1 VMKSFPLIVSLF
13 RRALGIFFL
22 VLNYL
27 SYGLMVKVAA
37 DGDLSGTERVLYP
50 ILIYLVGW
58 IFVIVGIYLAGPE
71 IIDKIKY
78 YFKLIMSKLLNR
90 KNDK

>member
-1 VMKSFPLIVSLF
+1 MKSLPLIISLF

-37 DGDLSGTERVLYP
+37 DGDLSATERVLYP
-50 ILIYLVGW
+50 VLIYLVGW
-58 IFVIVGIYLAGPE
+58 ILVITGIYLAGPE
-71 IIDKIKY
+71 IIDKIKF
-78 YFKLIMSKLLNR
+78 YFKALMDKLF
-90 KNDK
+90 KKKK

>member
-1 VMKSFPLIVSLF
+1 MKSLPLIISLF

-37 DGDLSGTERVLYP
+37 DGDLSATERVLYP
-50 ILIYLVGW
+50 VLIYLVGW
-58 IFVIVGIYLAGPE
+58 ILVIAGIYLAGPE
-71 IIDKIKY
+71 IIDKIKF
-78 YFKLIMSKLLNR
+78 YFKALMDKLY
-90 KNDK
+90 KKKK

>member
-1 VMKSFPLIVSLF
+1 MKSLPLIISLF

-37 DGDLSGTERVLYP
+37 DGDLSATERVLYP
-50 ILIYLVGW
+50 VLIYLVGW
-58 IFVIVGIYLAGPE
+58 ILVIAGIYLAGPE
-71 IIDKIKY
+71 IIDKIKF
-78 YFKLIMSKLLNR
+78 YFKALMDKLF
-90 KNDK
+90 KKKK

>member
-1 VMKSFPLIVSLF
+1 MKSLPLILSLF

-37 DGDLSGTERVLYP
+37 DGDLSATERVLYP
-50 ILIYLVGW
+50 VLIYLVGW
-58 IFVIVGIYLAGPE
+58 ILVIAGIYLAGPE
-71 IIDKIKY
+71 IIDKIKF
-78 YFKLIMSKLLNR
+78 YFKALMDKLF
-90 KNDK
+90 KKKK

>member
-1 VMKSFPLIVSLF
+1 MKSLPLIISLF

-37 DGDLSGTERVLYP
+37 DGDLSATERVLYP
-50 ILIYLVGW
+50 VLIYLVGW
-58 IFVIVGIYLAGPE
+58 ILVIAGIYLAGPE
-71 IIDKIKY
+71 IIDKIKF
-78 YFKLIMSKLLNR
+78 YFKGLMDKLFKR

>member
-1 VMKSFPLIVSLF
+1 MKSLPLIISLF

-37 DGDLSGTERVLYP
+37 NGDLSATERVLYP
-50 ILIYLVGW
+50 VLIYLVGW
-58 IFVIVGIYLAGPE
+58 ILVIAGIYLAGPE
-71 IIDKIKY
+71 IIDKIKF
-78 YFKLIMSKLLNR
+78 YFKALMDKLF
-90 KNDK
+90 KKKK

>member
-1 VMKSFPLIVSLF
+1 MKSLPLIISLF

-37 DGDLSGTERVLYP
+37 DGDLSATERVLYP
-50 ILIYLVGW
+50 VLIYLVGW
-58 IFVIVGIYLAGPE
+58 ILVIAGIYLAGPE
-71 IIDKIKY
+71 IIDKIKF
-78 YFKLIMSKLLNR
+78 YFKALMDKLFKR

>member
-1 VMKSFPLIVSLF
+1 MKSLPLIISLF

-37 DGDLSGTERVLYP
+37 DGDLSATERVLYP
-50 ILIYLVGW
+50 VLIYLVGW
-58 IFVIVGIYLAGPE
+58 ILVIAGIYLAGPE
-71 IIDKIKY
+71 IIDKIKFY
-78 YFKLIMSKLLNR
+78 LKR
-90 KNDK
+90 